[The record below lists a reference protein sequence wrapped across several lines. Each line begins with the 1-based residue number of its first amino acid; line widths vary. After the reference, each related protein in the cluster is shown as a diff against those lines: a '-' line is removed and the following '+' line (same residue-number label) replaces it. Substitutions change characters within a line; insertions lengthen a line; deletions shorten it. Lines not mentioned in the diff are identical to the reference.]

1 MGSDLTSWESVKSI
15 IFLFQ
20 KTLILAFEA
29 TLHFIS
35 TSVIIPAGQNE
46 FTNKTRAAGLNEEN
60 TVYIF
65 YAHEVQIIHYFFSRR
80 IWWCNWLLHIINV
93 FFKRNV
99 FKKTLGRFFN
109 THKKCIYY
117 LLWYFQWPARLH
129 FTVCQN
135 LGKKPFNFWGTSHC
149 CLSQR

>member
-80 IWWCNWLLHIINV
+80 I
-93 FFKRNV
+93 
-99 FKKTLGRFFN
+99 
-109 THKKCIYY
+109 
-117 LLWYFQWPARLH
+117 
-129 FTVCQN
+129 
-135 LGKKPFNFWGTSHC
+135 
-149 CLSQR
+149 